1 MTDPRTNEHP
11 LETLVKPAP
20 AATQLTHRETLWI
33 VAGVLLPVFMAS
45 LDQSLV
51 ATALPTIGRDFG
63 ATGQLSWVVTSYL
76 LTSTAATPLYG
87 KISDIRGRRAT
98 MLVGIGIFV
107 LGAIASALAPNITSL
122 VLARGLQGIGG
133 AGMVAQGMTV
143 LGDIAPPKQRA
154 KYYTYYA
161 IIYTTAAGV
170 GPVIGGLF
178 AEHLHWSLVF
188 WISVPMGI
196 AAFALTSSLLRKL
209 PRYERYH
216 RLDVAGAVLIVA
228 ASSTLMLVMSAGGKT
243 WAWLSF
249 EIIGLGLASALLW
262 LLFLLR
268 LTHTSEPLIPLG
280 ILRSSIVRCA
290 IVANAFGWAA
300 MIGLNIYLPLYL
312 QSVLGQTPSQSG
324 INLMVLMVTV
334 NASALIGA
342 QVVSRVERYKLY
354 PLATLFVCILAV
366 TWLALRVDTISL
378 LEFEI
383 VLALAGFGFGAV
395 PPVSS
400 VALQN
405 AVMMHQLGT
414 AVSVMTFSR
423 SLFSAILVAALGA
436 VVLHAVGTE
445 ALTGAAATLEAD
457 RDGAT
462 AAFRLL
468 FWLTAGCLVIAF
480 LGLWRMEERPLLTS
494 NETRVE

>member
-1 MTDPRTNEHP
+1 
-11 LETLVKPAP
+11 
-20 AATQLTHRETLWI
+20 
-33 VAGVLLPVFMAS
+33 
-45 LDQSLV
+45 
-51 ATALPTIGRDFG
+51 
-63 ATGQLSWVVTSYL
+63 
-76 LTSTAATPLYG
+76 
-87 KISDIRGRRAT
+87 
-98 MLVGIGIFV
+98 
-107 LGAIASALAPNITSL
+107 
-122 VLARGLQGIGG
+122 
-133 AGMVAQGMTV
+133 
-143 LGDIAPPKQRA
+143 
-154 KYYTYYA
+154 
-161 IIYTTAAGV
+161 
-170 GPVIGGLF
+170 
-178 AEHLHWSLVF
+178 
-188 WISVPMGI
+188 
-196 AAFALTSSLLRKL
+196 
-209 PRYERYH
+209 
-216 RLDVAGAVLIVA
+216 
-228 ASSTLMLVMSAGGKT
+228 
-243 WAWLSF
+243 
-249 EIIGLGLASALLW
+249 
-262 LLFLLR
+262 
-268 LTHTSEPLIPLG
+268 
-280 ILRSSIVRCA
+280 
-290 IVANAFGWAA
+290 